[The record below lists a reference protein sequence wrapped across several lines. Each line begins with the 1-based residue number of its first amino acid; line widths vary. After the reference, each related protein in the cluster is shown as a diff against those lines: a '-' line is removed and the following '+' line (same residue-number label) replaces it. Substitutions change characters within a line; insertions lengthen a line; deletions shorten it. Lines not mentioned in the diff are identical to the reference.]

1 MYILNIVS
9 QRYLSVSP
17 PVYLLVGPPVY
28 QSVCMSVCL
37 SIGRFVCRSV
47 PFLQP
52 YPVLACPDA
61 QCTNVANVQAV
72 KMYNSWYTLYS
83 LALLHIIYCN
93 QEPKWLIKGCETYS
107 NCSVFHYWLI
117 HLKSYAKWSCI
128 SPWEICLV
136 QHSPFLCCKWLS
148 HDYWHHPHCRRSVI
162 CNQRSVSCLE
172 E

>member
-1 MYILNIVS
+1 MWTFLEIKCSWNKIHSVLGSS
-9 QRYLSVSP
+9 QYKLIHKLS
-17 PVYLLVGPPVY
+17 
-28 QSVCMSVCL
+28 SVCL
-37 SIGRFVCRSV
+37 FGV
-47 PFLQP
+47 LQS

-61 QCTNVANVQAV
+61 QFTNVANVQAV

-93 QEPKWLIKGCETYS
+93 PEPKWLIKGCETYS

-117 HLKSYAKWSCI
+117 HLKSYAKWSWI